1 MRKSAKQQ
9 VEEIEMARFEM
20 YMTLFLL
27 DLGIELSNQ
36 FSYINCIK
44 RKKLWQQEV
53 EQQLKIKTDL

>member
-27 DLGIELSNQ
+27 ELGIEVN
-36 FSYINCIK
+36 NK
-44 RKKLWQQEV
+44 
-53 EQQLKIKTDL
+53 

>member
-27 DLGIELSNQ
+27 SEGIKLS
-36 FSYINCIK
+36 
-44 RKKLWQQEV
+44 E
-53 EQQLKIKTDL
+53 